1 MIKSIQTEYNGYLF
15 RSRLEARYAVFLN
28 SLHIRWEYEVEGFIL
43 DNGEWYLPD
52 FYLPDFDGGM
62 WMEVKPTYFNE
73 QEKERCRLL
82 CLGTKKSVWLANGT
96 PNFTVYEVF
105 YFDEHLGVIE
115 GDGMPNADQAEHE
128 NRMYGMTSYGEAG
141 QIIEAK
147 FRHLVGDTLSNAVL
161 DARQA
166 RFEFINK

>member
-1 MIKSIQTEYNGYLF
+1 MIKAIQTEYNGYLF
-15 RSRLEARYAVFLN
+15 RSRLEARYAVFLH

-62 WMEVKPTYFNE
+62 WMEVKPTYFSE

-105 YFDEHLGVIE
+105 YFDEQLGVIE

-128 NRMYGMTSYGEAG
+128 NRMYSMTGYGEAG

-161 DARQA
+161 EARQA